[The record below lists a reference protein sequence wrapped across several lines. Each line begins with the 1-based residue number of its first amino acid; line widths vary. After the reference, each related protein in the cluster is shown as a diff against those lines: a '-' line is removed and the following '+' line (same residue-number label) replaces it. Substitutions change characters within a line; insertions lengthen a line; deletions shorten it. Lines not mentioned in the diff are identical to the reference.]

1 MGHKS
6 MPYLLRRAPFWVFF
20 CLLAVVVV
28 TCLYVAYGREIMC
41 RSVHYKPYSYTQH
54 RLSNGMEVLLIKEE
68 ALPSLTFDILFK
80 TGPDP
85 QGKEGLTY
93 LLAELMDK
101 GTKNR
106 SATKVTE
113 DLEVLGAGFAYNLTR
128 DGLAFSIGTLP
139 YLHKDLL
146 KIFSEIIQ
154 TPAFSEEEFQR
165 AKEKALGWA
174 RRSPES
180 FSFYANRV
188 FNQYLYEPHP
198 YGFYVNG
205 SLKSLATLKLED
217 IKKFYESR
225 LHPQNAVMTV
235 AGRHPED
242 IVAQLESLFGQW
254 KAGTDV
260 KDQTKQPKVLKIK
273 SAKKNLLIVDQPS
286 AIQSEIRMGH
296 ISVKRSHPDFL
307 ALMSGNV
314 ILGHSSSSRLSTRIR
329 EQQGLTYHVYSVFS
343 AKKELGAFKAG
354 MAVRNNKLGTGLLE
368 MMGVIEDFHK
378 NGITG
383 EELKKA
389 KQLLKNSFI
398 TEVSTVDS
406 FAGYL
411 LYLNSQGIPYT
422 YVDQFFKKLEGLTL
436 EEVNKAIKKHLKTD
450 QIQTLILTNAK
461 QVQSQLKDFEPFTI
475 KNYKSFL

>member
-1 MGHKS
+1 MLYH
-6 MPYLLRRAPFWVFF
+6 LRGASFWLFF
-20 CLLAVVVV
+20 CLLTIVVVSF
-28 TCLYVAYGREIMC
+28 VAFRRDLM
-41 RSVHYKPYSYTQH
+41 SKPTHYKPYTYTQH

-68 ALPSLTFDILFK
+68 ALPSLSFDILFK
-80 TGPDP
+80 TKPDP

-101 GTKNR
+101 GTKNY
-106 SATKVTE
+106 SATEVTE
-113 DLEVLGAGFAYNLTR
+113 ELEVLGAWFSYNLGR

-139 YLHKDLL
+139 YLHKNLL
-146 KIFSEIIQ
+146 KIFAEIIH

-165 AKEKALGWA
+165 AREKAIGWA

-188 FNQYLYEPHP
+188 FNKHLYDPHP
-198 YGFYVNG
+198 YSFYVNG
-205 SLKSLATLKLED
+205 SLKSLATIKLED
-217 IKKFYESR
+217 IRQFYKENFYP
-225 LHPQNAVMTV
+225 HKAVLTV
-235 AGRHPED
+235 AGRYPED
-242 IVAQLESLFGQW
+242 IITQLESLFGHW
-254 KAGTDV
+254 KTGTGE
-260 KDQTKQPKVLKIK
+260 KNQKAPPKVLKIK
-273 SAKKNLLIVDQPS
+273 SSKKNLLIVDQPS

-307 ALMSGNV
+307 ALMAGNV
-314 ILGHSSSSRLSTRIR
+314 ILGHSSSSRLTTRIR

-378 NGITG
+378 NGITE

-422 YVDQFFKKLEGLTL
+422 YVNQFFKTLENLTL
-436 EEVNKAIKKHLKTD
+436 EEVNKAIKKHLQPD
-450 QIQTLILTNAK
+450 QIQILILTNAK